1 MSATAPAGDFPPY
14 QWYCPACCRWHR
26 GSCSSGGPVPYQL
39 VYNVPGAAAG
49 HCGKC
54 GAPYTQDFNHMD
66 TSPRFVAS
74 CKCWN
79 V

>member
-1 MSATAPAGDFPPY
+1 MATIYTEGDLMYQVAEDWEAAVLDDLRRRAGLTWEHEGCWTNLITDD
-14 QWYCPACCRWHR
+14 R
-26 GSCSSGGPVPYQL
+26 
-39 VYNVPGAAAG
+39 
-49 HCGKC
+49 CGKC

-66 TSPRFVAS
+66 TTPRFVAS